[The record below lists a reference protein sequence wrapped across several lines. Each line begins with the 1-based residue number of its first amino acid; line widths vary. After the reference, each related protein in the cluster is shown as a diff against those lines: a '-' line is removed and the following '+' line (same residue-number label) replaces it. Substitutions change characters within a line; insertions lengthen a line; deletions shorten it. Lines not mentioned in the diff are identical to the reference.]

1 MKKYNV
7 LSPDGFPITADGYY
21 STITEAGEA
30 LEKWIK
36 NYSKQGYYSSNN
48 GRIPLEQLALHCTLD
63 AINMTNKEAID
74 KQVQDSFDFI
84 FDELKDEFHL
94 QTGDISPEQMQT
106 LMKCQEDLSIL
117 LLEYV
122 KQNLPEWMKPLF
134 ENMELD

>member
-7 LSPDGFPITADGYY
+7 LSPDGFPITANGYY

-30 LEKWIK
+30 LEKWVK
-36 NYSKQGYYSSNN
+36 NYSKQGYYSSND

-74 KQVQDSFDFI
+74 EQVQDSFDFI
-84 FDELKDEFHL
+84 FSELVDEFHL
-94 QTGDISPEQMQT
+94 ENGDISPNQMQK
-106 LMKCQEDLSIL
+106 LESIQDELSQL